1 MPVKG
6 WNRGTYITP
15 EIRSQDDKKLPQWH
29 CRRQDQHISGSYSI
43 QYEEVDEVKE
53 TRNIEFNFSLVLSD
67 TYFGPVK
74 YPTLE
79 NYKKNELIRVN

>member
-1 MPVKG
+1 MPLKG

-29 CRRQDQHISGSYSI
+29 CRRQDQHIIGCYSI

-53 TRNIEFNFSLVLSD
+53 GRNTQLNFALDFTD
-67 TYFGPVK
+67 TYFGSGK
-74 YPTLE
+74 YPTLTHE
-79 NYKKNELIRVN
+79 